1 MFGIAKN
8 VIIPIIATAART
20 STSEKA
26 LNPRFDI
33 FKYLLSFMIMGK
45 V

>member
-26 LNPRFDI
+26 LKRILDI
-33 FKYLLSFMIMGK
+33 LKNLLSFMLMGK